1 VGAEIARIIYGM
13 LFIVV
18 IIFMPNGIMEFFG
31 RRRRVHLVAE
41 EVSES

>member
-1 VGAEIARIIYGM
+1 

-18 IIFMPNGIMEFFG
+18 IIFMPNGIMEFFH
-31 RRRRVHLVAE
+31 RRRRNRFVAE